1 MVPVGDA
8 RQDLPVD
15 VGQDVGESLALLG
28 RCGGELVTQLPRAE
42 AGQDGELLPLGQI
55 AGDPVDQA
63 PAFLA
68 EDLEIDVAGQAS
80 TPRR

>member
-8 RQDLPVD
+8 GEDLPVD
-15 VGQDVGESLALLG
+15 VGQDVGQSLTLLG
-28 RCGGELVTQLPRAE
+28 RSGRELVAELPRAQ

-55 AGDPVDQA
+55 PGDPVDQA

-68 EDLEIDVAGQAS
+68 EDLEIDVPGQGA